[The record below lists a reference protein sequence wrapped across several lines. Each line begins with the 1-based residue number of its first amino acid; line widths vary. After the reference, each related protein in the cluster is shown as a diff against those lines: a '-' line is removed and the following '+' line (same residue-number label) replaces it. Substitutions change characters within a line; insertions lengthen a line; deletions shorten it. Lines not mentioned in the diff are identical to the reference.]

1 MVRSLT
7 TGWTTGCPDATSSSR
22 TACADG
28 VSDTQCSFLGGYLGL
43 HILTARPP
51 LSFARMLR
59 TIWAALAAVL
69 VTIPVASTVIVL
81 AFFSSSEGVID
92 RVIRLWARWLVA
104 AAGIDLHIENAEV
117 LDPKQRYIL
126 VANHY
131 SYYDI
136 PCILAAVPQP
146 IRFMAKASLF
156 KIPIFGWSLS
166 RAGFI
171 PIDRKNRRTAVKSFD
186 LAVQRIRRGNTIVI
200 FPEEGRSR
208 NREMRPFQ
216 RGAFLLAIK
225 SELPMVP
232 MALDGTYDVFRVGAK
247 RITPGRVTIKVGTP
261 IPTAGATLK
270 AKDRLATESRAQIEQ
285 LLGVVGTSE

>member
-1 MVRSLT
+1 
-7 TGWTTGCPDATSSSR
+7 
-22 TACADG
+22 
-28 VSDTQCSFLGGYLGL
+28 
-43 HILTARPP
+43 
-51 LSFARMLR
+51 MLR

-69 VTIPVASTVIVL
+69 VTIPVASSVIVL
-81 AFFSSSEGVID
+81 AFFSSSADLID
-92 RVIRLWARWLVA
+92 RLIRLWARSLVK
-104 AAGIDLHIENAEV
+104 AAGIDLHIENDAV

-146 IRFMAKASLF
+146 IRFMAKVSLF
-156 KIPIFGWSLS
+156 KIPIFGWSLA

-186 LAVQRIRRGNTIVI
+186 LAAERIRRGNTIVI
-200 FPEEGRSR
+200 FPEEGRSK

-225 SELPMVP
+225 SELPVVP
-232 MALDGTYDVFRVGAK
+232 MAIDGTYDVFRVGAK

-261 IPTAGATLK
+261 MPTEGAKLK
-270 AKDRLATESRAQIEQ
+270 DKERLATESRAQIEQ
-285 LLGVVGTSE
+285 LLGVFGTSE